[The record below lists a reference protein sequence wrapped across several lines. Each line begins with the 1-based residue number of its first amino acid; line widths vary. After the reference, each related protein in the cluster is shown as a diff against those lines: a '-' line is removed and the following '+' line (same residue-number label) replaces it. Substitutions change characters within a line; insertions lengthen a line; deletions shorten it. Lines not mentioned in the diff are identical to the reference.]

1 MAGKPA
7 FFMHVGETHG
17 AGKKEK
23 QQAEHA
29 GQGPLC
35 GQAVPLWQ
43 GLPSRRMRLGARRS
57 LWQPRAQLSQS
68 LRPTQ
73 GFFAQT
79 KEFANDVFPPAVEK
93 LTAALSDP
101 AQRAVLTGEMADYA
115 RAVQQNSDLC
125 RFRFNVQRSEDAAER
140 LQRTERMTALYAAA
154 DGFEPARAAFITQDE
169 IDWNLTGGSGY
180 ESGAE
185 RIELFFS
192 QPHDVGEKIE
202 FLKREYGT
210 GGRMPGVSNARHSEE
225 WHDTKGI
232 QLRKNGCQN
241 VTLGWNKVAERI
253 DTLIRNGRYTRL
265 KEQKPEEEIRLVP
278 DMEAYRNLKAE
289 RPQYM
294 VGVRV
299 DDYLLFYGEDA
310 KTAAPLLN
318 TKLLERDIPGVGMFL
333 SLSFRAAMGIILA
346 LIIGMI
352 FGKRIIRMLQRHQI
366 GEEIRN
372 LGLEGQ
378 LQKRGTP
385 TMGGIII
392 LASILIPIL
401 LFGDLTN
408 IYVLLMI
415 ISTVWLGLIG
425 FLDDYIKV
433 FRKNKEGLNGR
444 FKIIGQVGLGIIVGL
459 VMWFSPQVVVKQKV
473 ARTAPDAQ
481 IEYVNDNG
489 TRAAVY
495 MGPAE
500 KTAKTTIPFVK
511 NNEFDYHWLIPGDGP
526 VSDTLGWIF
535 LCVGSH
541 FL

>member
-1 MAGKPA
+1 MLYHLVK
-7 FFMHVGETHG
+7 T
-17 AGKKEK
+17 
-23 QQAEHA
+23 
-29 GQGPLC
+29 L
-35 GQAVPLWQ
+35 
-43 GLPSRRMRLGARRS
+43 S
-57 LWQPRAQLSQS
+57 LH
-68 LRPTQ
+68 
-73 GFFAQT
+73 F
-79 KEFANDVFPPAVEK
+79 
-93 LTAALSDP
+93 
-101 AQRAVLTGEMADYA
+101 
-115 RAVQQNSDLC
+115 
-125 RFRFNVQRSEDAAER
+125 
-140 LQRTERMTALYAAA
+140 
-154 DGFEPARAAFITQDE
+154 
-169 IDWNLTGGSGY
+169 
-180 ESGAE
+180 
-185 RIELFFS
+185 
-192 QPHDVGEKIE
+192 
-202 FLKREYGT
+202 
-210 GGRMPGVSNARHSEE
+210 
-225 WHDTKGI
+225 
-232 QLRKNGCQN
+232 
-241 VTLGWNKVAERI
+241 
-253 DTLIRNGRYTRL
+253 
-265 KEQKPEEEIRLVP
+265 
-278 DMEAYRNLKAE
+278 
-289 RPQYM
+289 
-294 VGVRV
+294 
-299 DDYLLFYGEDA
+299 
-310 KTAAPLLN
+310 
-318 TKLLERDIPGVGMFL
+318 DIPGVGMFL

-459 VMWFSPQVVVKQKV
+459 VMWFRPRVGVKQKV

-535 LCVGSH
+535 YVLVAIFVITAVSNGANLTDGLDGLAAGVSATIVVILGVLAWLSGNVIYADYLNLMYIPSTGELVVFAAAFAGALLGFLWYNCYPAQVFMGDTGSLAIGGIIAVFALSIRKELLLPLLCGIFLVEAVSVIIQRGWFKYTKHKYGEGRRVFLMAPIHHHFELCGWSETRVVGVFSIITAI
-541 FL
+541 LCLIAYLGL